1 MEKIG
6 EILIK
11 RGLVTEKQIQ
21 EALAEQKRS
30 KNKTRLGSIL
40 IKRGYITED
49 QLVDSLSKELGIPAV
64 NLSRYEISRQAVKL
78 IPVEIANKYQII
90 PIDKVGNTIT
100 LAMVDPLNIFAIDDV
115 KFMTGC
121 NVEPVVSA
129 EVSIKNAIEKYY
141 DTGVSIKDVMKDVEE
156 SVVEIVE
163 EEKAEEEDITKLK
176 AQVKEAPVVK
186 LVNLF
191 ITDAVKRGAS
201 DIHLEPYENDFRVR
215 YRIDGVLYEV
225 MSPPLQLKSAII
237 SRIKIMAELD
247 IAERRLPQD
256 GRIKVR
262 VGGRMI
268 DLRVSTLPTL
278 FGEKVVMRILD
289 RSSLSLDLATLGF
302 EKDEFEKFMKGITT
316 PYGIILITGPTGSG
330 KTTTLYAALHKINT
344 TETNIMTAEDP
355 VEYNLP
361 GINQVQTKPEIGL
374 TFASS
379 LRAFLRQDPDIVMVG
394 EIRDYETAEIAIKAA
409 LTGHLVLSTLHTN
422 DAPSAVSRLLNM
434 GVEPFLIS
442 SSLLMTVAQRLVR
455 KICSHCKERVVLS
468 PEVIERLGLSKEEVN
483 ATTFFKGRGCD
494 DCSNTGYRGRTAIYE
509 VMSVTDP
516 IRELILQ
523 KVPAG
528 EIKEKAR
535 ALGMRTLREN
545 AIRKL
550 KQGITTAEEVLRVT
564 FSEEEERG

>member
-1 MEKIG
+1 
-6 EILIK
+6 
-11 RGLVTEKQIQ
+11 
-21 EALAEQKRS
+21 
-30 KNKTRLGSIL
+30 
-40 IKRGYITED
+40 
-49 QLVDSLSKELGIPAV
+49 
-64 NLSRYEISRQAVKL
+64 
-78 IPVEIANKYQII
+78 
-90 PIDKVGNTIT
+90 
-100 LAMVDPLNIFAIDDV
+100 
-115 KFMTGC
+115 
-121 NVEPVVSA
+121 
-129 EVSIKNAIEKYY
+129 
-141 DTGVSIKDVMKDVEE
+141 
-156 SVVEIVE
+156 
-163 EEKAEEEDITKLK
+163 
-176 AQVKEAPVVK
+176 
-186 LVNLF
+186 
-191 ITDAVKRGAS
+191 
-201 DIHLEPYENDFRVR
+201 
-215 YRIDGVLYEV
+215 
-225 MSPPLQLKSAII
+225 
-237 SRIKIMAELD
+237 
-247 IAERRLPQD
+247 
-256 GRIKVR
+256 
-262 VGGRMI
+262 MI